1 MDLSD
6 PRQSC
11 QPAISLPLYW
21 TETGVKDLPLGL
33 QFVALQGREDLLL
46 RLAAQIEQAAP
57 SASRRPP
64 LHA

>member
-1 MDLSD
+1 MDLSN
-6 PRQSC
+6 PRQSG
-11 QPAISLPLYW
+11 QPATTLPLYW

-46 RLAAQIEQAAP
+46 LRAAQIEPAAP
-57 SASRRPP
+57 WASRRPP